1 MKLKLV
7 VFDLD
12 GTLIDSVDAHAEG
25 WSFAIERLGLARIG
39 REKLVDLIGLP
50 GSDIVKEVL
59 GETGLRYYPSIRW
72 LKDQHFLGQLAEGR
86 VRLFPDVKPCL
97 NYLRERGY
105 ALGLATSTPNH
116 VLIPLLERLELLE
129 YFDYTVGGDEVR
141 KGKPNPDIFIRIV
154 EKAGVRPGDAVV
166 IGDTV
171 YDTVPARSAGMFSIL
186 IARRSVKARGLD
198 ADVVIKNLLDLR
210 LLL

>member
-59 GETGLRYYPSIRW
+59 GEAGLRYYPSIRW

-116 VLIPLLERLELLE
+116 VLIPLLERLE
-129 YFDYTVGGDEVR
+129 
-141 KGKPNPDIFIRIV
+141 
-154 EKAGVRPGDAVV
+154 
-166 IGDTV
+166 
-171 YDTVPARSAGMFSIL
+171 
-186 IARRSVKARGLD
+186 
-198 ADVVIKNLLDLR
+198 
-210 LLL
+210 

>member
-59 GETGLRYYPSIRW
+59 GEAGLRYYPSIRW

-154 EKAGVRPGDAVV
+154 EKAGVRPSDAVV

>member
-1 MKLKLV
+1 
-7 VFDLD
+7 
-12 GTLIDSVDAHAEG
+12 
-25 WSFAIERLGLARIG
+25 
-39 REKLVDLIGLP
+39 
-50 GSDIVKEVL
+50 
-59 GETGLRYYPSIRW
+59 
-72 LKDQHFLGQLAEGR
+72 
-86 VRLFPDVKPCL
+86 
-97 NYLRERGY
+97 
-105 ALGLATSTPNH
+105 
-116 VLIPLLERLELLE
+116 
-129 YFDYTVGGDEVR
+129 YTVGGDEVR

-154 EKAGVRPGDAVV
+154 EKAGVRPSDAVV